1 MDKQAAID
9 RILETENLTDGLEDK
24 DADWLL
30 NWGINY
36 LPALIGELE
45 DEDAAGTKV
54 NELMAVMRKINRI
67 TADRAAA
74 AAEDLAEAIVG
85 LAEAYARAFGS
96 TQPLTPEAALGLASS
111 LAAQPSRQAMLALIE
126 TVQPAGGSANS

>member
-9 RILETENLTDGLEDK
+9 RILETENLTDGLEDE
-24 DADWLL
+24 DANWLL

-45 DEDAAGTKV
+45 DEEAAGVKV
-54 NELMAVMRKINRI
+54 NELMAVMRKINQI
-67 TADRAAA
+67 TADRADA
-74 AAEDLAEAIVG
+74 AAEDLAEAILG
-85 LAEAYARAFGS
+85 FAEAYAQAFGS
-96 TQPLTPEAALGLASS
+96 TQPLTAQDAVGLAAS

-126 TVQPAGGSANS
+126 TVQPTNGSAKP